1 VNKRSIVDIY
11 QDKEDREILIDALCQ
26 GITNVSEFRDAL
38 SYVIDRIH
46 IFNIEEFKSKLHE
59 DEDDYIDL
67 ILPTFRRVWGRVY
80 TQPPP
85 LFKSDQR
92 LELYRLNFDID
103 EFLNY
108 LKISFI
114 ESKGCLNYFEHIDRT
129 PKHLELIVDNYI
141 SFLVKKVLDRENF
154 VEESR
159 MLKLKKLIK

>member
-1 VNKRSIVDIY
+1 MNKRSIIDIC
-11 QDKEDREILIDALCQ
+11 KEKESREILIDTLCQ
-26 GITNVSEFRDAL
+26 GISNVSDFRDAL
-38 SYVIDRIH
+38 NHVIDRIH
-46 IFNIEEFKSKLHE
+46 IFNIDEFKSQLYK
-59 DEDDYIDL
+59 DEDDYLDL

-103 EFLNY
+103 EFLDY

-129 PKHLELIVDNYI
+129 PKHLELIVDNYV
-141 SFLVKKVLDRENF
+141 SLLVKKVLDCEDF

-159 MLKLKKLIK
+159 VLKLKKLIK

>member
-1 VNKRSIVDIY
+1 MNRRSIIDIC
-11 QDKEDREILIDALCQ
+11 KEKESREILIDTLCQ
-26 GITNVSEFRDAL
+26 GISNVSDFRDAL
-38 SYVIDRIH
+38 NYVIDRVH
-46 IFNIEEFKSKLHE
+46 IFNIEEFKSQLYE
-59 DEDDYIDL
+59 DEDDYLDL

-103 EFLNY
+103 EFLDY

-141 SFLVKKVLDRENF
+141 SLLVKRVLDCEDF

>member
-1 VNKRSIVDIY
+1 MNRRSIIDIC
-11 QDKEDREILIDALCQ
+11 KEKESREILIDTLCQ
-26 GITNVSEFRDAL
+26 GISNVSDFRDAL
-38 SYVIDRIH
+38 NYVIDRVH
-46 IFNIEEFKSKLHE
+46 IFNIEEFKSQLYE
-59 DEDDYIDL
+59 DEDDYLDL

-85 LFKSDQR
+85 LFKSDHR

-103 EFLNY
+103 EFLDY

-141 SFLVKKVLDRENF
+141 SLLVKRVLDCEDF

>member
-1 VNKRSIVDIY
+1 VNRRSIIDIC
-11 QDKEDREILIDALCQ
+11 KEKESREILIDTLCQ
-26 GITNVSEFRDAL
+26 GISNVSDFRDAL
-38 SYVIDRIH
+38 NYVIDRIH
-46 IFNIEEFKSKLHE
+46 IFNIEEFKSQLYK
-59 DEDDYIDL
+59 DEDDYLDL

-103 EFLNY
+103 EFLDY

-141 SFLVKKVLDRENF
+141 SLLVKRVLDCEDF

>member
-1 VNKRSIVDIY
+1 MNRRSIIDIC
-11 QDKEDREILIDALCQ
+11 KEKESREILIDTLCQ
-26 GITNVSEFRDAL
+26 GISNVSDFRDAL
-38 SYVIDRIH
+38 NYVIDRVH
-46 IFNIEEFKSKLHE
+46 IFNIEEFKSQLYE
-59 DEDDYIDL
+59 DEDDYLDL

-85 LFKSDQR
+85 LFKSDHR

-103 EFLNY
+103 DFLDY

-141 SFLVKKVLDRENF
+141 SLLVKRVLDCEDF